1 MNPITTTELPIC
13 PATTTVE
20 SNDSTSAAEYYS
32 DVPPLILGIVTGMVA
47 TSVAIW
53 FCTRVLPRL
62 KRRLVYFD
70 GKHRQLTERHP
81 LLKFIRQRKWDQVV
95 SYLKEQEKKNEKLK
109 KSKQLDLFLLR
120 DKRGNTILHY
130 AVLYTPSLEALEAI
144 LNYSNASKNLAY
156 SLNVDREL
164 PLHWSL
170 TNRTMRNIS
179 VLKLLLQYNP
189 NSIFAKDRNFKSVFQ
204 NLESRLWS
212 GNRRQTFPNH
222 PDDANDVASRSFIRR
237 RSFLQTRDNDRV
249 LRRAMQPRAGIPH
262 DGQFSSQLRH
272 EQGQGEA
279 HDRINRRL
287 RPRLST
293 HRTNENN
300 EENNENV
307 RDYTTVPLRR
317 RNRLSFA
324 ASEHSEFEIAWEEL
338 ALTLYVA
345 FCVKHKLPVIDI
357 HDDFQLLHAALDIRQ
372 VPFNICS
379 FLIEKLPSQAF
390 QQENR
395 CMTEDER
402 LPLHVS
408 CSILGR
414 SDVESFHLI
423 NALLT
428 INPEAANR
436 KTKSGRLPLAIAVE
450 SNKSPDIIKLL
461 YHSGSPDLVNEVDST
476 TSLLPFMAAACKRSP
491 KQTETISS
499 KKFGRRNSFFTKRNS
514 MDMVTNC
521 FELLKKNPAAISNAY
536 ENEVIETNYEEK
548 RARSKR

>member
-1 MNPITTTELPIC
+1 MNPLTNTELPVC

-20 SNDSTSAAEYYS
+20 SNDSVPSADYFS
-32 DVPPLILGIVTGMVA
+32 GVPPLILGIVTGMVA
-47 TSVAIW
+47 TSVTIW

-62 KRRLVYFD
+62 KRRLAYFD

-81 LLKFIRQRKWDQVV
+81 LLKLIRQRKWGQLV
-95 SYLKEQEKKNEKLK
+95 SYLKEQEKKDEKLK
-109 KSKQLDLFLLR
+109 KSKRLDLFLLR
-120 DKRGNTILHY
+120 DKRGNSILHY
-130 AVLYTPSLEALEAI
+130 AVLYTPSLEALEVI
-144 LNYSNASKNLAY
+144 LNYSNTSKNLAY
-156 SLNVDREL
+156 ALNVDREL

-189 NSIFAKDRNFKSVFQ
+189 NSVFAKDRNFKSVFQ
-204 NLESRLWS
+204 NLQPRLLS
-212 GNRRQTFPNH
+212 GNRRQIFPSH
-222 PDDANDVASRSFIRR
+222 SDDANDRVSLSTLRR
-237 RSFLQTRDNDRV
+237 TSILETRDNNRA
-249 LRRAMQPRAGIPH
+249 LRRVMRPRAGIPH

-272 EQGQGEA
+272 EQEQGEA

-287 RPRLST
+287 RPRLSS
-293 HRTNENN
+293 RTNQSS
-300 EENNENV
+300 EENTESV

-338 ALTLYVA
+338 TLILYVA

-357 HDDFQLLHAALDIRQ
+357 PEDFQLLHAALDIRQ
-372 VPFNICS
+372 VPYNICLL
-379 FLIEKLPSQAF
+379 LIEKLPSQAF
-390 QQENR
+390 QQEKR
-395 CMTEDER
+395 CMTEDKR

-414 SDVESFHLI
+414 SDVESFRLI

-461 YHSGSPDLVNEVDST
+461 YHSGSPDLVNEIDST

-491 KQTETISS
+491 KQTES
-499 KKFGRRNSFFTKRNS
+499 KKFDRRNSFYTKRNS

-536 ENEVIETNYEEK
+536 ENEVIETKYEKE
-548 RARSKR
+548 RARFKQ